1 MCGKKTDFSL
11 DVSGKRCIFAF
22 GITRIKQ
29 KLKQEIN
36 QMKNPLLRICLLFAL
51 VACGS
56 IVKAQ
61 LPNEK
66 FGKPSDLEWEYKGW
80 GDAID
85 ADAIVL
91 CKTMK
96 VTYELTDQFGS
107 MTENVTELNADNM
120 QFLGNNRIDES
131 GIIVNYEIKLRTKIL
146 KSEGAKHANIDITY
160 CDGDL
165 AKNNNNFDEM
175 TDLKVRVFTK
185 NEKGKVE
192 KKNINTSNF
201 TKERID
207 DNYVVLHVVVPDVQP
222 GSIIEYN
229 YKIRSPRATF
239 LFDWAFQESIPT
251 LHSKCDLEIPAFLKF
266 NMNVP
271 INKLIKSNVE
281 AGMLT
286 YDQNRSDM
294 KAAKRC
300 RTNHYTIVGD
310 NILPEGQP
318 ITHNQGTDDTKEQV
332 KIANFTSQITEREQ
346 PAYLPDGVTHLKIK

>member
-1 MCGKKTDFSL
+1 MKK
-11 DVSGKRCIFAF
+11 AF
-22 GITRIKQ
+22 GK
-29 KLKQEIN
+29 
-36 QMKNPLLRICLLFAL
+36 ICLLFAL
-51 VACGS
+51 AACGS
-56 IVKAQ
+56 IAYAQ

-66 FGKPSDLEWEYKGW
+66 FGKPSNLEWDYKGW

-91 CKTMK
+91 CKTMN

-107 MTENVTELNADNM
+107 LTENVTELNMDNM

-131 GIIVNYEIKLRTKIL
+131 GIIVNYEVKLRTKIL
-146 KSEGAKHANIDITY
+146 KPEGAKHADIDITY
-160 CDGDL
+160 SEGDIE
-165 AKNNNNFDEM
+165 KDNNSFDEI
-175 TDLKVRVFTK
+175 TDLKVRVFSK

-192 KKNINTSNF
+192 KRNINTANF
-201 TKERID
+201 VKERVND
-207 DNYVVLHVVVPDVQP
+207 TYVVLHAVVPDVQP
-222 GSIIEYN
+222 GSIIEYS
-229 YKIRSPRATF
+229 YKIRSPRASF
-239 LFDWAFQESIPT
+239 LYDWAFQESIPT
-251 LHSKCDLEIPAFLKF
+251 LHSKCELEIPAFLKF

-271 INKLIKSNVE
+271 INNLIKSNVE

-318 ITHNQGTDDTKEQV
+318 LKHNQGDDETKEQI

-346 PAYLPDGVTHLKIK
+346 PAYLPNGVTHLKIK

>member
-1 MCGKKTDFSL
+1 MKKALGK
-11 DVSGKRCIFAF
+11 
-22 GITRIKQ
+22 
-29 KLKQEIN
+29 
-36 QMKNPLLRICLLFAL
+36 ICLLFAL
-51 VACGS
+51 AACGS
-56 IVKAQ
+56 IAYAQ

-66 FGKPSDLEWEYKGW
+66 FGKPSNLEWEYKGW

-91 CKTMK
+91 CKTMN

-107 MTENVTELNADNM
+107 LTENVTELNMDNM

-131 GIIVNYEIKLRTKIL
+131 GIIVNYEVKLRTKIL
-146 KSEGAKHANIDITY
+146 KPEGAKHADIDITY
-160 CDGDL
+160 SEGDIE
-165 AKNNNNFDEM
+165 KDNNSFDEI
-175 TDLKVRVFTK
+175 TDLKVRVFSK

-192 KKNINTSNF
+192 KRNINTVNF
-201 TKERID
+201 VKERVND
-207 DNYVVLHVVVPDVQP
+207 TYVVLHAVVPDVQP
-222 GSIIEYN
+222 GSIIEYS
-229 YKIRSPRATF
+229 YKIRSPRASF
-239 LFDWAFQESIPT
+239 LYDWGFQEDIPT
-251 LHSKCDLEIPAFLKF
+251 LRSKCELEIPAFLKF

-271 INKLIKSNVE
+271 INNLIKSNVE

-318 ITHNQGTDDTKEQV
+318 LKHNQGGDDTKEQV

-346 PAYLPDGVTHLKIK
+346 PAYLPNGVTHLKIK

>member
-1 MCGKKTDFSL
+1 M
-11 DVSGKRCIFAF
+11 R
-22 GITRIKQ
+22 R
-29 KLKQEIN
+29 N
-36 QMKNPLLRICLLFAL
+36 LLRICFLFAL

-239 LFDWAFQESIPT
+239 LYDWAFQESIPT
-251 LHSKCDLEIPAFLKF
+251 LHTKCDLEIPAFLKF

-318 ITHNQGTDDTKEQV
+318 LKHNQGGDDSKEQI
-332 KIANFTSQITEREQ
+332 KIANFTSQIIEREQ
-346 PAYLPDGVTHLKIK
+346 PTYLPDGVTHLKIK

>member
-1 MCGKKTDFSL
+1 MNLSFRKLFL
-11 DVSGKRCIFAF
+11 LVAF
-22 GITRIKQ
+22 
-29 KLKQEIN
+29 
-36 QMKNPLLRICLLFAL
+36 F
-51 VACGS
+51 ACGS
-56 IVKAQ
+56 LANAQ

-66 FGKPSDLEWEYKGW
+66 FGKPSNLEWEYVGW
-80 GDAID
+80 GDATD
-85 ADAIVL
+85 ADAIIL

-96 VTYELTDQFGS
+96 VSYELTDQFGS
-107 MTENVTELNADNM
+107 MTENVTELNTDNM

-175 TDLKVRVFTK
+175 TDLKVMVFTK

-192 KKNINTSNF
+192 KKKINTADF
-201 TKERID
+201 KKDRVD

-222 GSIIEYN
+222 GSIVEYS
-229 YKIRSPRATF
+229 YKIRSPRASF
-239 LFDWAFQESIPT
+239 IYDWAFQEDIPT
-251 LHSKCDLEIPAFLKF
+251 LRSKCELEIPAFLKF

-271 INKLIKSNVE
+271 INNLIKSNVE
-281 AGMLT
+281 AGMIT
-286 YDQNRSDM
+286 YDTNRADM

-310 NILPEGQP
+310 NILPEGLALK
-318 ITHNQGTDDTKEQV
+318 HNQGGNTTKEQV

-346 PAYLPDGVTHLKIK
+346 PAYLPKGVTHLKIK

>member
-1 MCGKKTDFSL
+1 MKKALGK
-11 DVSGKRCIFAF
+11 
-22 GITRIKQ
+22 
-29 KLKQEIN
+29 
-36 QMKNPLLRICLLFAL
+36 ICLLFAL
-51 VACGS
+51 AACGS
-56 IVKAQ
+56 IAYAQ

-66 FGKPSDLEWEYKGW
+66 FGKPSNLEWEYKGW

-91 CKTMK
+91 CKTMN

-107 MTENVTELNADNM
+107 LTENVTELNMDNM

-131 GIIVNYEIKLRTKIL
+131 GIIVNYEVKLRTKIL
-146 KSEGAKHANIDITY
+146 KPEGAKHADIDITY
-160 CDGDL
+160 SEGDIE
-165 AKNNNNFDEM
+165 KDNNSFDEI
-175 TDLKVRVFTK
+175 TDLKVRVFSK

-192 KKNINTSNF
+192 KRNINTANF
-201 TKERID
+201 VKERVND
-207 DNYVVLHVVVPDVQP
+207 TYVVLHVVVPDIQP
-222 GSIIEYN
+222 GSIIEYS
-229 YKIRSPRATF
+229 YKIRSPRASF
-239 LFDWAFQESIPT
+239 LYDWVFQEDIPT
-251 LHSKCDLEIPAFLKF
+251 LRSKCELEIPAFLKF

-271 INKLIKSNVE
+271 INNLIKSNVE

-318 ITHNQGTDDTKEQV
+318 LKHNQGGDETKEQI

-346 PAYLPDGVTHLKIK
+346 PAYLPNGVTHLKIK

>member
-1 MCGKKTDFSL
+1 MKKALGK
-11 DVSGKRCIFAF
+11 
-22 GITRIKQ
+22 
-29 KLKQEIN
+29 
-36 QMKNPLLRICLLFAL
+36 ICLLFAL
-51 VACGS
+51 AACGS
-56 IVKAQ
+56 IAYAQ

-66 FGKPSDLEWEYKGW
+66 FGKPSNLEWDYKGW

-91 CKTMK
+91 CKTMN

-107 MTENVTELNADNM
+107 LTENVTELNMDNM

-131 GIIVNYEIKLRTKIL
+131 GIIVNYEVKLRTKIL
-146 KSEGAKHANIDITY
+146 KPEGAKHADIDITY
-160 CDGDL
+160 SEGDIE
-165 AKNNNNFDEM
+165 KDNNSFDEI
-175 TDLKVRVFTK
+175 TDLKVRVFSK

-192 KKNINTSNF
+192 KRNINTANF
-201 TKERID
+201 VKERVND
-207 DNYVVLHVVVPDVQP
+207 TYVVLHVVVPDVKP
-222 GSIIEYN
+222 GSIIEYS
-229 YKIRSPRATF
+229 YKIRSPRASF
-239 LFDWAFQESIPT
+239 LYDWAFQESIPT
-251 LHSKCDLEIPAFLKF
+251 LHSKCELEIPAFLKF

-271 INKLIKSNVE
+271 INNLIKSNVE

-310 NILPEGQP
+310 NILPEGQKLK
-318 ITHNQGTDDTKEQV
+318 HNQGGDETKEQI

-346 PAYLPDGVTHLKIK
+346 PAYLPNGVTHLKIK

>member
-36 QMKNPLLRICLLFAL
+36 KMKNPLLRICFLFVL
-51 VACGS
+51 VAYGS
-56 IVKAQ
+56 IANAQ

-239 LFDWAFQESIPT
+239 LYDWAFQESIPT

-310 NILPEGQP
+310 NILPEGQSLQ
-318 ITHNQGTDDTKEQV
+318 HNQGGDDTKEQI

>member
-1 MCGKKTDFSL
+1 MKKALGKIS
-11 DVSGKRCIFAF
+11 
-22 GITRIKQ
+22 
-29 KLKQEIN
+29 
-36 QMKNPLLRICLLFAL
+36 LLFAL
-51 VACGS
+51 AACGS
-56 IVKAQ
+56 IAYAQ

-66 FGKPSDLEWEYKGW
+66 FGKPSNLEWEYKGW

-96 VTYELTDQFGS
+96 VTYELT

-131 GIIVNYEIKLRTKIL
+131 GIIVNYETKLRTKIL
-146 KSEGAKHANIDITY
+146 KPEGAKHANIDITF

-175 TDLKVRVFTK
+175 TDLKVMVFTK

-192 KKNINTSNF
+192 KKKINTADF
-201 TKERID
+201 KKDRVD

-222 GSIIEYN
+222 GSIVEYS
-229 YKIRSPRATF
+229 YKIRSPRASF
-239 LFDWAFQESIPT
+239 IYDWAFQEDIPT
-251 LHSKCDLEIPAFLKF
+251 LRSKCELEIPAFLKF

-271 INKLIKSNVE
+271 INNLIKSNVE
-281 AGMLT
+281 AGMIT
-286 YDQNRSDM
+286 YDTNRADM

-310 NILPEGQP
+310 NILPEGLALK
-318 ITHNQGTDDTKEQV
+318 HNQGGNTTKEQV

-346 PAYLPDGVTHLKIK
+346 PAYLPKGVTHLKIK

>member
-1 MCGKKTDFSL
+1 MEK
-11 DVSGKRCIFAF
+11 AF
-22 GITRIKQ
+22 GK
-29 KLKQEIN
+29 
-36 QMKNPLLRICLLFAL
+36 ICLLFAL
-51 VACGS
+51 AACGS
-56 IVKAQ
+56 IAYAQ

-66 FGKPSDLEWEYKGW
+66 FGKPSNLEWDYKGW

-91 CKTMK
+91 CKTMN

-107 MTENVTELNADNM
+107 LTENVTELNMDNM

-131 GIIVNYEIKLRTKIL
+131 GIIVNYEVKLRTKIL
-146 KSEGAKHANIDITY
+146 KPEGAKHADIDITY
-160 CDGDL
+160 SEGDIE
-165 AKNNNNFDEM
+165 KDNNSFDEI
-175 TDLKVRVFTK
+175 TDLKVRVFSK

-192 KKNINTSNF
+192 KRNINTANF
-201 TKERID
+201 VKERVND
-207 DNYVVLHVVVPDVQP
+207 TYVVLHVVVPDVQP
-222 GSIIEYN
+222 GSIIEYS
-229 YKIRSPRATF
+229 YKIRSPRASF
-239 LFDWAFQESIPT
+239 LYDWAFQESIPT
-251 LHSKCDLEIPAFLKF
+251 LHSKCELEIPAFLKF

-271 INKLIKSNVE
+271 INNLIKSNVE

-310 NILPEGQP
+310 NILPEGQQLK
-318 ITHNQGTDDTKEQV
+318 HNQGGDDTKEQI

-346 PAYLPDGVTHLKIK
+346 PAYLPNGVTHLKIK

>member
-1 MCGKKTDFSL
+1 MNLPFRKL
-11 DVSGKRCIFAF
+11 LLLVAF
-22 GITRIKQ
+22 
-29 KLKQEIN
+29 
-36 QMKNPLLRICLLFAL
+36 F
-51 VACGS
+51 ACGS
-56 IVKAQ
+56 MANAQ

-66 FGKPSDLEWEYKGW
+66 FGKPSNLEWDYVGW

-85 ADAIVL
+85 ANAIVL

-96 VTYELTDQFGS
+96 VAYELTDQFGS
-107 MTENVTELNADNM
+107 MTENVTELNTDNM

-131 GIIVNYEIKLRTKIL
+131 GIIVNYEVKLRTKIL
-146 KSEGAKHANIDITY
+146 KAEGAKHANIDITY

-175 TDLKVRVFTK
+175 TDLKVTIFTK

-192 KKNINTSNF
+192 KKKINTADF
-201 TKERID
+201 KKDRID

-229 YKIRSPRATF
+229 YKIRSPRASF
-239 LFDWAFQESIPT
+239 IYDWVFQEDIPT
-251 LHSKCDLEIPAFLKF
+251 LRSKCDIEIPAFLKF

-271 INKLIKSNVE
+271 INNLIKSKVE
-281 AGMLT
+281 AGMIT
-286 YDQNRSDM
+286 YDTNRADL

-300 RTNHYTIVGD
+300 RTNHYTIIGD

-318 ITHNQGTDDTKEQV
+318 LKHNQGSNDAKEQI

-346 PAYLPDGVTHLKIK
+346 PVYLPKGVTHLKIK

>member
-1 MCGKKTDFSL
+1 MKKALGKIS
-11 DVSGKRCIFAF
+11 
-22 GITRIKQ
+22 
-29 KLKQEIN
+29 
-36 QMKNPLLRICLLFAL
+36 LLFAL
-51 VACGS
+51 AACGS
-56 IVKAQ
+56 IAYAQ

-66 FGKPSDLEWEYKGW
+66 FGKPSNLEWEYKGW

-91 CKTMK
+91 CKTMN

-107 MTENVTELNADNM
+107 LTENVTELNMDNM

-131 GIIVNYEIKLRTKIL
+131 GIIVNYEVKLRTKIL
-146 KSEGAKHANIDITY
+146 KPEGAKHADIDITY
-160 CDGDL
+160 SEGDIE
-165 AKNNNNFDEM
+165 KDNNSFDEI
-175 TDLKVRVFTK
+175 TDLKVRVFSK

-192 KKNINTSNF
+192 KRNINTANF
-201 TKERID
+201 VKERVND
-207 DNYVVLHVVVPDVQP
+207 TYVVLHVVVPDVQP
-222 GSIIEYN
+222 GSIIEYS
-229 YKIRSPRATF
+229 YKIRSPRASF
-239 LFDWAFQESIPT
+239 IYDWVFQEDIPT
-251 LHSKCDLEIPAFLKF
+251 LRSKCELEIPAFLKF

-271 INKLIKSNVE
+271 INNLIKSNVE

-310 NILPEGQP
+310 NILPEGQQLK
-318 ITHNQGTDDTKEQV
+318 HNQGGDETKEQI

-346 PAYLPDGVTHLKIK
+346 PAYLPNGVTHLKIK

>member
-1 MCGKKTDFSL
+1 MKKAIGK
-11 DVSGKRCIFAF
+11 
-22 GITRIKQ
+22 
-29 KLKQEIN
+29 
-36 QMKNPLLRICLLFAL
+36 ICLLFAL
-51 VACGS
+51 AACGS
-56 IVKAQ
+56 IANAQ

-66 FGKPSDLEWEYKGW
+66 FGKPSNLEWEYKGW

-91 CKTMK
+91 CKTMN

-107 MTENVTELNADNM
+107 LTENVTELNMDNM

-131 GIIVNYEIKLRTKIL
+131 GIIVNYEVKLRTKIL
-146 KSEGAKHANIDITY
+146 KPEGAKHADIDITY
-160 CDGDL
+160 SEGDIE
-165 AKNNNNFDEM
+165 KDNNSFDEI
-175 TDLKVRVFTK
+175 TDLKVRVFSK

-192 KKNINTSNF
+192 KRNINTANF
-201 TKERID
+201 VKERVND
-207 DNYVVLHVVVPDVQP
+207 TYVVLHVVVPDVQP
-222 GSIIEYN
+222 GSIIEYC
-229 YKIRSPRATF
+229 YKIRSPRASF
-239 LFDWAFQESIPT
+239 LYDWVFQESIPM
-251 LHSKCDLEIPAFLKF
+251 LHSKCDLDIPAFLKF

-300 RTNHYTIVGD
+300 RTNRYTIVGD
-310 NILPEGQP
+310 NILPEGQQLK
-318 ITHNQGTDDTKEQV
+318 HNQGGDDTKEQI

-346 PAYLPDGVTHLKIK
+346 PAYLPNGVTHLKIK